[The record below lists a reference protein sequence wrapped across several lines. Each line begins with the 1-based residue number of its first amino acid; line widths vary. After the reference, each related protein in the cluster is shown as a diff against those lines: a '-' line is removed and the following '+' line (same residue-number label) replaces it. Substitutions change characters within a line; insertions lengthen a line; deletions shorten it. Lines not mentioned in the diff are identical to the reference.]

1 MMAEGAPGAVRFGP
15 FELNRDS
22 AELRKHKTKIR
33 LQDKP
38 LRLLEALVERP
49 GVLIT
54 RDELRQRLWSSGTF
68 VDFDN
73 GLNNAV
79 NRLRAALGDRATAPR
94 YIQSRQPDGLRAA

>member
-1 MMAEGAPGAVRFGP
+1 MADTAGDRLTGRSRVLRWNTGEELMAEGAPRAVRFGP

-22 AELRKHKTKIR
+22 AELRKRKTKVR

-54 RDELRQRLWSSGTF
+54 RDELRQRLWSTDTF

-79 NRLRAALGDRATAPR
+79 N
-94 YIQSRQPDGLRAA
+94 